1 MKNQS
6 CLFCKIT
13 TGELPTDVVAENE
26 HLMVFKDLH
35 PKAPVHL
42 LIVPKK
48 HLLNINE
55 LTDEDA
61 DLSWQLVRMA
71 RELAQ
76 KYGNEGD
83 SGFNLIANNGRSAG
97 QAVDHLHWHFIAG
110 RNIYEGGFSL

>member
-1 MKNQS
+1 MTHQS
-6 CLFCKIT
+6 CLFCKI
-13 TGELPTDVVAENE
+13 VAGAIPADIVMQNE
-26 HLMVFKDLH
+26 HLVIFKDIA
-35 PKAPVHL
+35 PKAPAHL

-55 LTDEDA
+55 LTEEDA
-61 DLSWQLVRMA
+61 ALSWQLVRAA

-76 KYGNEGD
+76 KYGNDGD
-83 SGFNLIANNGRSAG
+83 HGFNLIANNGRSAG